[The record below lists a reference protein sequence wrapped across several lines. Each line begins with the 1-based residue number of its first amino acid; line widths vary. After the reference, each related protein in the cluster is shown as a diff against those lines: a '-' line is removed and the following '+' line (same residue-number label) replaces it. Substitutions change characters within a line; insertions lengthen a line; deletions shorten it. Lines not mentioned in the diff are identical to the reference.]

1 MQIDLERLEGLVAS
15 FEGLRLLV
23 VGDLVV
29 DRYVWGNVDRVSPEA
44 PVPVVEVTAQT
55 EALGGAG
62 NVARNAIALGATACV
77 CGVLGDDPAGRRAF
91 EMLAELG
98 AETGGLVTVADRPTT
113 EKTRVVAQS
122 QQLLRYDIERTKPL
136 SSEAADLLLAAV
148 KRALAGIDYA
158 IIADYGK
165 GVLSGGTAVRVMEQ
179 LKTASVPVVVDPK
192 DDLISYGGATVL
204 KPNLREVER
213 LSGAKAGDR
222 ESLMAA
228 VEELGR
234 TVSGG
239 SIVVTEGSGGMT
251 VFEASV
257 EGWSATNVPTPKRE
271 VYDVQGAGDTVSVAI
286 ALSIASGAT
295 LLESAVIA
303 NAAAGVV
310 VGKVGTATASIQ
322 ELRDLLPE
330 AVATARGQS

>member
-1 MQIDLERLEGLVAS
+1 
-15 FEGLRLLV
+15 
-23 VGDLVV
+23 
-29 DRYVWGNVDRVSPEA
+29 
-44 PVPVVEVTAQT
+44 
-55 EALGGAG
+55 
-62 NVARNAIALGATACV
+62 
-77 CGVLGDDPAGRRAF
+77 
-91 EMLAELG
+91 
-98 AETGGLVTVADRPTT
+98 
-113 EKTRVVAQS
+113 
-122 QQLLRYDIERTKPL
+122 
-136 SSEAADLLLAAV
+136 
-148 KRALAGIDYA
+148 
-158 IIADYGK
+158 
-165 GVLSGGTAVRVMEQ
+165 
-179 LKTASVPVVVDPK
+179 
-192 DDLISYGGATVL
+192 
-204 KPNLREVER
+204 
-213 LSGAKAGDR
+213 
-222 ESLMAA
+222 MAA